1 MCSRAGC
8 APFGWKIRPE
18 ILYNF
23 TSSSKYFRRHVINL
37 NADLNVLKW
46 PDCGSPQPQLTVF
59 ALSIPLWPLDLALT
73 WH

>member
-18 ILYNF
+18 TLYCF
-23 TSSSKYFRRHVINL
+23 TYLSKCFRRCVTDL
-37 NADLNVLKW
+37 NADLSVLIW

-59 ALSIPLWPLDLALT
+59 ALGVPLWPLDLAWT